1 MESSKRDDSLPRT
14 AMDVSNL
21 RRSAA
26 GPALDRADLDDDP
39 IVQFEH
45 WFREACESDRMDPNA
60 MTLSTVDADNRP
72 ASRTVLLKYF
82 DRQGFVFFTNL
93 ESSKAVHIAAN
104 ANVAL
109 LFFWRELGRQI
120 SIRGIAAQVPTS
132 ETLKYF
138 ATRPRGSQIGAWVSA
153 QSSVIS
159 SRSLLESKFQEIK
172 KKFKNKDITLPSFWG
187 GYRVVPDQ
195 IEFWQ
200 GRTNRLHDRFLYTL
214 QQDDSW
220 HVDRLAP

>member
-1 MESSKRDDSLPRT
+1 MTSNRDESLPR
-14 AMDVSNL
+14 AGMDVSDL
-21 RRSAA
+21 RRSATGA
-26 GPALDRADLDDDP
+26 GLEREDLDADP
-39 IVQFEH
+39 IVQFER
-45 WFREACESDRMDPNA
+45 WFSDACGPDRMDPNA

-82 DRQGFVFFTNL
+82 DDRGFVFFTNL
-93 ESSKAVHIAAN
+93 ESSKASHIAAN

-109 LFFWRELGRQI
+109 LFFWRELARQI
-120 SIRGIAAQVPTS
+120 SIRGTAAKIPS
-132 ETLKYF
+132 AETLKYF

-200 GRTNRLHDRFLYTL
+200 GRANRLHDRFQYTK
-214 QQDDSW
+214 QDDGSW
-220 HVDRLAP
+220 TIERLAP